1 VKATKYLIEYLLLQ
15 PRSAQ
20 NSGSLSGCP
29 YRDKHTCSC
38 RPTHKQ
44 KNLDQSRNLS
54 SFSSLLW
61 LTNLCLGLSVIS
73 FRSSTLRQVSC
84 YTFLSGFQ
92 PSWPPT
98 CYLQHTT
105 SFVVSDE
112 PPSLGTVSKLSV
124 HPASPALLTS
134 DGPLRAPIHSFIS
147 HSLCS
152 VKKKHRVRVQL
163 RSLRKGRDRQAI
175 PKSLL
180 YIALPDTTGER
191 YSDNGL

>member
-1 VKATKYLIEYLLLQ
+1 MEYLLLQ

-20 NSGSLSGCP
+20 NSGSSSGCP

-38 RPTHKQ
+38 HPTHKQ
-44 KNLDQSRNLS
+44 KNFDLKSTTTTTKLS
-54 SFSSLLW
+54 SSLLW
-61 LTNLCLGLSVIS
+61 STNLCLGLSVIS

-112 PPSLGTVSKLSV
+112 PPSLGTVCKLSV

-134 DGPLRAPIHSFIS
+134 DGPLRASIHSSYSRF
-147 HSLCS
+147 SLCS
-152 VKKKHRVRVQL
+152 VKKHLFLV
-163 RSLRKGRDRQAI
+163 
-175 PKSLL
+175 
-180 YIALPDTTGER
+180 
-191 YSDNGL
+191 